1 MSNRV
6 ALVGKRLLFYFSISF
21 FTSPIPFIIVSVLDR
36 FNFSEQYSISCFSC
50 FVNLMLSFSVLETS
64 CNGGLPVLGDKLSSP
79 FYLCPY
85 INHYKLCTHISQPL
99 NAKKQRQYKIILS
112 LSNKSSYQAFHLLS
126 AYYLQ
131 YHTQSRMTCQNKKLL
146 RI

>member
-79 FYLCPY
+79 FYLCPC
-85 INHYKLCTHISQPL
+85 INHYKLCAHISQPL
-99 NAKKQRQYKIILS
+99 NAKNRDNIKLYCLYPNSKYYQYCFEEQTPSLNVTYIL
-112 LSNKSSYQAFHLLS
+112 
-126 AYYLQ
+126 
-131 YHTQSRMTCQNKKLL
+131 
-146 RI
+146 